1 MTDPLQ
7 PLRLAVG
14 SHRAGSGKGCGMN
27 VISWENGDQQI
38 TDYPDCADPLLAR
51 IVQVVNDS
59 YCTHCGPLDASGAFD
74 LLCPPCSVEVLA
86 LAHRTVGTGTAHPS
100 RRLRVAAE
108 LAVALVRAE
117 LDAPEAN
124 RLSLRWRIADER
136 LRVAETWLAHGGREQ
151 REAVATEALRAGT
164 EALRAGVGG
173 LPTIANPAVQC
184 VAYAA
189 IVQPQQC
196 RDMLVTV
203 MKATVPE
210 HLSLVDHAH
219 SLFDRYL
226 AALNHQPLPA
236 LAPDAVDQAIA
247 RMLARE
253 DAPTP

>member
-51 IVQVVNDS
+51 IVQEVNDY
-59 YCTHCGPLDASGAFD
+59 YCTHHVTD

-108 LAVALVRAE
+108 LSVALVRAE
-117 LDAPEAN
+117 LDDATAAN
-124 RLSLRWRIADER
+124 RLSLHWRLADER
-136 LRVAETWLAHGGREQ
+136 LRVAETWLALGGRDR
-151 REAVATEALRAGT
+151 REAVAIAAMRITT
-164 EALRAGVGG
+164 GG
-173 LPTIANPAVQC
+173 RQTIADRAVQC

-189 IVQPQQC
+189 IDQPVQC
-196 RDMLVTV
+196 RDKLVSV
-203 MKATVPE
+203 MRRTVPE
-210 HLSLVDHAH
+210 NLSLVDHAH
-219 SLFDRYL
+219 SVFDRYL
-226 AALNHQPLPA
+226 AGIAHQPLPA
-236 LAPDAVDQAIA
+236 PAPDAVDHAIA